1 MNINHSDITKFRLE
15 HEEKSMSHLKDT
27 QISTKCVHAGQEP
40 EILYGCVN
48 VPIYTSTTYAQ
59 TAPAEPFGPFDYSRC
74 GNPTRNNLERSLAFL
89 ENGKY
94 GLVWGSGMASIN
106 GVIETFES
114 LKENGVTIVI
124 FTESEAYHTLSRIK
138 TLKLD
143 GIVDYV
149 YAPPSKNHEIPS
161 LSKTKFVQLQDS
173 EHQKPNP
180 KNLNKIIV
188 ELGIDKE
195 NCCYLGDN
203 PMKDIQM
210 AKIAN
215 VTDIYAKYGDIDR
228 NTKEYQLLKAVTYW
242 KDSLVKKEENI
253 NTDKISPSY
262 TLNTSIREL
271 LKIFNIKEELHV

>member
-1 MNINHSDITKFRLE
+1 MQKHINTLIT
-15 HEEKSMSHLKDT
+15 D
-27 QISTKCVHAGQEP
+27 
-40 EILYGCVN
+40 
-48 VPIYTSTTYAQ
+48 
-59 TAPAEPFGPFDYSRC
+59 FD
-74 GNPTRNNLERSLAFL
+74 NTLFNWL
-89 ENGKY
+89 ENWYQAFNEALNYITDNIRDINQETLIKDIKTIHETHRTAEYINVFNDIAKLPKY
-94 GLVWGSGMASIN
+94 SHYPNIQKLCNYATDLRKSRQKNIHLFD

-180 KNLNKIIV
+180 ENLNKIIV

-242 KDSLVKKEENI
+242 KDSLVKTEENI